1 MSYGMTAALQV
12 AVFDRLSADTGLA
25 AIVGGAVYDA
35 LPAGTLPAL
44 YVTLGPEKARD
55 RSDGSSGGA
64 VHDFAVSVVSS
75 AASFHQAKQAAA
87 AVSDA
92 LLAAP
97 LTLLRGQV
105 RRVQFYRAKA
115 SRAGAERRIDI
126 WFRARLDEAMA

>member
-12 AVFDRLSADTGLA
+12 AVYDRLSGDSGLA
-25 AIVGGAVYDA
+25 AIVGGNVYDA
-35 LPAGTLPAL
+35 LPAGTLPPL

-55 RSDGSSGGA
+55 RTDASSGGA

-87 AVSDA
+87 AASDA

-97 LTLLRGQV
+97 LTLSRGQV
-105 RRVQFYRAKA
+105 RRVQFHRANA
-115 SRAGAERRIDI
+115 ARSGAERRIDI
-126 WFRARLDEAMA
+126 WFRARLDEALA